1 MAFGHIDPARLE
13 GDALTR
19 WYLRSPADIEEEK
32 RQRAEQA
39 YNAFFG
45 QSGETPSDPPP
56 SGDGGNATS
65 ADLTPRTWTQVGPNR
80 WRSAADVVDR
90 QAAGQEDSSYD
101 ASTAPLPTFQF
112 AANPARRECVEQ
124 CSHLL
129 ERPQPPGS
137 DRNQW
142 DFPPMRE
149 PMYVGAAARA
159 ANAAVSQAGGSS
171 EADTVVDVHTSTH
184 SPRAGHR
191 LEDLRLGSNAC
202 RSRREF

>member
-1 MAFGHIDPARLE
+1 MAVGRIDPARLE

-19 WYLRSPADIEEEK
+19 WYLRSSADIEEER
-32 RQRAEQA
+32 RQGAEQA

-80 WRSAADVVDR
+80 WRSDAGVVDR
-90 QAAGQEDSSYD
+90 QTAGQEHSSYD
-101 ASTAPLPTFQF
+101 ASTAPLPTFQL

-142 DFPPMRE
+142 DFHRCVNQCMSERRPTPRMPPS
-149 PMYVGAAARA
+149 PTQAAPPKPIPWWMFI
-159 ANAAVSQAGGSS
+159 
-171 EADTVVDVHTSTH
+171 
-184 SPRAGHR
+184 PRLIPPVPAI
-191 LEDLRLGSNAC
+191 A
-202 RSRREF
+202 